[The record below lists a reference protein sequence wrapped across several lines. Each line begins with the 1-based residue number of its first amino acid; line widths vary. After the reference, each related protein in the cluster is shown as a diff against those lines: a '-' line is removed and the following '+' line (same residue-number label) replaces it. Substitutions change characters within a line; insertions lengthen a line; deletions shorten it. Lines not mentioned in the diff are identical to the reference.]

1 MTKGGCKK
9 DGWRIG
15 ISGSHCSGK
24 STLATTLGDAL
35 RVEGVQVKT
44 LVEPIDVLRPLLGQ
58 TQPPLSADHIYYL
71 LLGEHLRRL
80 EQPRNQLMLY
90 DRTLLDYAA
99 YLHTE
104 GPKNPHL
111 KAAIEQ
117 LLPWYLGQFDLLFF
131 LPVEIALQLDGKR
144 PHSEQH
150 RADIEE
156 TMVKL
161 VRHLGVEL
169 IELRGSVG
177 ERTDSAMQHVARVT
191 RGSVH

>member
-1 MTKGGCKK
+1 MTADAFKK
-9 DGWRIG
+9 DAWRIG

-24 STLATTLGDAL
+24 STLATALGDTL
-35 RVEGVQVKT
+35 RAEGVQVRT
-44 LVEPIDVLRPLLGQ
+44 LVEPIDVLRPLLSQ

-80 EQPRNQLMLY
+80 EQPRNQLMIY

-111 KAAIEQ
+111 RAAIEQ

-150 RADIEE
+150 RSDIED
-156 TMVKL
+156 MIVKL
-161 VRHLGVEL
+161 ARNLGVKL
-169 IELRGSVG
+169 IELRGSIE
-177 ERTDSAMQHVARVT
+177 ERTDSAMQHIAQVT
-191 RGSVH
+191 RGKVH